1 MKKILFTVIEVL
13 LVVSMLSGCIMV
25 PTPKPDPGS
34 DPDTTPEENITP
46 TPDPD
51 PDPDPE
57 NTPLNDLKGT
67 FDRPYAWY
75 YEEGASLLGD
85 DSYVVYFNFDGFA
98 RYYFDAYLAD
108 ENLSKDST
116 LKKLMGEGTFFE
128 NLRNAL
134 PSITNPCQNQI
145 LSGATT
151 AVTKNV
157 YRYYSR
163 SQDMVIQQERE
174 NSSKIL
180 PQVTV
185 ENGISTASVA
195 HYLAEPYLNFSDTSK
210 LYVTTDSTDPAVRDT
225 GFEGSY
231 LDRFNQLIKLVKG
244 EPLKTSGQTV
254 TVTELPRFIVF
265 YADDLDAIGHNESA
279 HYGVPRVETEAE
291 RMQNVLARLKL
302 MDDKLGEFIE
312 ACKEKGIYDKM
323 TFFLTTDHGMAPFGT
338 QSANDAENYEL
349 SKFGDLCTDIK
360 KFNNTY
366 NVEMVAPNQSPSD
379 KTNVV
384 AVSANLNVQLT
395 FKDGISD
402 SQLQTLKTY
411 LMTKKYIGNVLI
423 RSELAEMDYWTEAAD
438 MIVTPAENY
447 CFSGQLFAKYIARGQ
462 HDSTLPSAN
471 NVFGIAWGKGIKEG
485 YVYEDV
491 AYNYDFG
498 VTMAACLG
506 VTLPDANGIVLD
518 IFER

>member
-1 MKKILFTVIEVL
+1 MKKILFTLIEVL
-13 LVVSMLSGCIMV
+13 LIISMLSGCILV
-25 PTPKPDPGS
+25 PTPGPGVEPDPTPDV
-34 DPDTTPEENITP
+34 DPTPNPGP
-46 TPDPD
+46 TPDPED
-51 PDPDPE
+51 P
-57 NTPLNDLKGT
+57 PLNNLTGT
-67 FDRPYAWY
+67 FDRPYASY
-75 YEEGASLLGD
+75 YEVGKALLGE

-128 NLRNAL
+128 NFKNAL
-134 PSITNPCQNQI
+134 PSITNPCQNQV
-145 LSGATT
+145 LSGATS

-157 YRYYSR
+157 YRYYSK
-163 SQDMVIQQERE
+163 SLDMVIQQERE

-195 HYLAEPYLNFSDTSK
+195 HYLAEPYLSFSDTSK
-210 LYVTTDSTDPAVRDT
+210 LYITTDSTDPAVAGT
-225 GFEGSY
+225 ALEGSY

-244 EPLKTSGQTV
+244 EPLKTSGTTV

-265 YADDLDAIGHNESA
+265 YADDLDALGHNESE
-279 HYGVPRVETEAE
+279 HYGVPRVDTEEE
-291 RMQNVLARLKL
+291 RMQKVLARLKL

-366 NVEMVAPNQSPSD
+366 NVEMVAPNQSPS
-379 KTNVV
+379 KLTNVV

-395 FKDGISD
+395 FKMALPMPSFRH
-402 SQLQTLKTY
+402 LRPTL
-411 LMTKKYIGNVLI
+411 
-423 RSELAEMDYWTEAAD
+423 
-438 MIVTPAENY
+438 
-447 CFSGQLFAKYIARGQ
+447 
-462 HDSTLPSAN
+462 
-471 NVFGIAWGKGIKEG
+471 
-485 YVYEDV
+485 
-491 AYNYDFG
+491 
-498 VTMAACLG
+498 
-506 VTLPDANGIVLD
+506 
-518 IFER
+518 

>member
-1 MKKILFTVIEVL
+1 MKRKIFTVMSVL
-13 LVVSMLSGCIMV
+13 LVICMLSGCVLFPTESSTTTQGTTV
-25 PTPKPDPGS
+25 PPSKNNLT
-34 DPDTTPEENITP
+34 
-46 TPDPD
+46 
-51 PDPDPE
+51 
-57 NTPLNDLKGT
+57 GT
-67 FDRPYAWY
+67 FGRPYADY
-75 YEEGASLLGD
+75 YEEGTALLD
-85 DSYVVYFNFDGFA
+85 EDTYIVYMNFDGFA

-116 LKKLMGEGTFFE
+116 LKKLMSEGTFFE

-134 PSITNPCQNQI
+134 PSITNPCQNQV
-145 LSGATT
+145 LSGATS

-157 YRYYSR
+157 YRYYSK
-163 SQDMVIQQERE
+163 SQNMVIQQERE

-195 HYLAEPYLNFSDTSK
+195 HYLAEPYLNFKDQDK
-210 LYVTTDSTDPAVRDT
+210 LYITTDGTDPAVAGT
-225 GFEGSY
+225 ALEGSY
-231 LDRFNQLIKLVKG
+231 LDRFNQLIKLIKG

-254 TVTELPRFIVF
+254 TVTEVPRFIVF
-265 YADDLDAIGHNESA
+265 YADDLDALGHNESDK
-279 HYGVPRVETEAE
+279 YGVARAETEE
-291 RMQNVLARLKL
+291 GRMQNVLARLKL

-312 ACKEKGIYDKM
+312 ACKEAGIYDKM
-323 TFFLTTDHGMAPFGT
+323 TFFLTTDHGMTPFGT

-349 SKFGDLCTDIK
+349 SKFGDLCADIQ
-360 KFNNTY
+360 KFNKTF
-366 NVEMVAPNQSPSD
+366 NVEMVVPNQSPSA

-395 FKDGISD
+395 FKDGITD

-411 LMTKKYIGNVLI
+411 LMTKKYIANVLT
-423 RSELAEMDYWTEAAD
+423 RQELEEMGYWTEAAD
-438 MIVTPAENY
+438 MIITPAEHY
-447 CFSGQLFAKYIARGQ
+447 CFSGQTFAKYIARGQ

-471 NVFGIAWGKGIKEG
+471 NVFGIAWGKGIKKG
-485 YVYEDV
+485 YVYEDT

-506 VTLPDANGIVLD
+506 VTLPNANGIVLD
-518 IFER
+518 IFERDE

>member
-1 MKKILFTVIEVL
+1 MKKILFTLIEVL
-13 LVVSMLSGCIMV
+13 LIISMLSGCILV
-25 PTPKPDPGS
+25 PTPGPGVEPDPTPDV
-34 DPDTTPEENITP
+34 DPTPNPDP
-46 TPDPD
+46 TPDPED
-51 PDPDPE
+51 P
-57 NTPLNDLKGT
+57 PLNNLTGT
-67 FDRPYAWY
+67 FDRPYASY
-75 YEEGASLLGD
+75 YEEGVPLLGE

-128 NLRNAL
+128 NFKNAL

-145 LSGATT
+145 LSGATS

-157 YRYYSR
+157 YRYYSK
-163 SQDMVIQQERE
+163 SLDMVIQQERE

-185 ENGISTASVA
+185 EKGISTASVA
-195 HYLAEPYLNFSDTSK
+195 HYLAEPYLSFSDTSK
-210 LYVTTDSTDPAVRDT
+210 LYITTDSTDPAVAGT
-225 GFEGSY
+225 ALEGSY

-244 EPLKTSGQTV
+244 EPLKTSGKTV

-265 YADDLDAIGHNESA
+265 YADDLDALGHNESE
-279 HYGVPRVETEAE
+279 HYGVPRVDTEEE
-291 RMQNVLARLKL
+291 RMQKVLARLKL

-366 NVEMVAPNQSPSD
+366 NVEMVAPNQSPS
-379 KTNVV
+379 KLTNVV

-395 FKDGISD
+395 FKDGITD
-402 SQLQTLKTY
+402 AQLQTLKTY
-411 LMTKKYIGNVLI
+411 LMTKKYISNVLT
-423 RSELAEMDYWTEAAD
+423 RQELAEMGYWTEAAD
-438 MIVTPAENY
+438 MIITPAEYY
-447 CFSGQLFAKYIARGQ
+447 CFSGQAFAKYIARGQ

-471 NVFGIAWGKGIKEG
+471 NVFGIAWGHGIKEG

-506 VTLPDANGIVLD
+506 VTLPNANGIVLD

>member
-75 YEEGASLLGD
+75 YEEGVSLLGD

-231 LDRFNQLIKLVKG
+231 LDRFNQLIKLVKRG
-244 EPLKTSGQTV
+244 NWTSR
-254 TVTELPRFIVF
+254 P
-265 YADDLDAIGHNESA
+265 
-279 HYGVPRVETEAE
+279 
-291 RMQNVLARLKL
+291 
-302 MDDKLGEFIE
+302 
-312 ACKEKGIYDKM
+312 
-323 TFFLTTDHGMAPFGT
+323 
-338 QSANDAENYEL
+338 
-349 SKFGDLCTDIK
+349 
-360 KFNNTY
+360 
-366 NVEMVAPNQSPSD
+366 
-379 KTNVV
+379 
-384 AVSANLNVQLT
+384 
-395 FKDGISD
+395 
-402 SQLQTLKTY
+402 
-411 LMTKKYIGNVLI
+411 
-423 RSELAEMDYWTEAAD
+423 
-438 MIVTPAENY
+438 
-447 CFSGQLFAKYIARGQ
+447 
-462 HDSTLPSAN
+462 
-471 NVFGIAWGKGIKEG
+471 
-485 YVYEDV
+485 
-491 AYNYDFG
+491 
-498 VTMAACLG
+498 
-506 VTLPDANGIVLD
+506 
-518 IFER
+518 